1 MPARHN
7 GGVHAAAVR
16 FELRIP
22 ESRSLK
28 TKRAAIRPITD
39 GLRHRFHVSV
49 AEVDHQDTWQRAAI
63 AVAVVAES
71 DRHLREILDR
81 VDRFVAGAA
90 AVELLDAE
98 TVWLE
103 REQA

>member
-1 MPARHN
+1 M
-7 GGVHAAAVR
+7 GDVHAAALR

-28 TKRAAIRPITD
+28 AKRAAIRPIVD
-39 GLRHRFHVSV
+39 GIRHRLHLSV

-71 DRHLREILDR
+71 DGHLREVMDR
-81 VDRFVAGAA
+81 VERFVASAA
-90 AVELLDAE
+90 AIELLDVDTA
-98 TVWLE
+98 WLE
-103 REQA
+103 TEDA

>member
-1 MPARHN
+1 
-7 GGVHAAAVR
+7 V
-16 FELRIP
+16 P

-28 TKRAAIRPITD
+28 TKRAAIRPIVD
-39 GLRHRFHVSV
+39 GLRHRFHLSV

-71 DRHLREILDR
+71 DGHLREILER
-81 VDRFVAGAA
+81 VDRFVASAA
-90 AVELLDAE
+90 AVELLDVE

-103 REQA
+103 REDA